1 MIIRKKVL
9 FLCFSWMKLCF
20 QFFSGRTYCLNNCN
34 MCQIS
39 KTAYSMTINCKI
51 HMETEGMKK
60 WVDNLPLRAITVV
73 VVHTRCMNVVL
84 CMSLWKSKAK
94 LVLREVDT
102 SLTESDASSTPYFQ
116 LTEELLNLFY
126 YIDSSSCPCTLC
138 LIILFNWSIVARAK
152 VDLQREG
159 E

>member
-1 MIIRKKVL
+1 
-9 FLCFSWMKLCF
+9 
-20 QFFSGRTYCLNNCN
+20 
-34 MCQIS
+34 
-39 KTAYSMTINCKI
+39 
-51 HMETEGMKK
+51 METEGMKK

-73 VVHTRCMNVVL
+73 VVHTRFMNVVL

-138 LIILFNWSIVARAK
+138 LIILFN
-152 VDLQREG
+152 
-159 E
+159 